1 MKAPRRPEANPSV
14 LALQEAALAA
24 MLAEPSPFDDPAEA
38 PEEEAPVDGLAESDE
53 AIPSAERGR
62 KPRVLDPAIAALF
75 DAPDEATAARVTAA
89 QKCWREATQ
98 REAPAVERL
107 AAPGVI
113 DRIDVDEASG
123 YLAVVTRE
131 DTYRAFVPREA
142 LPVVVALMLR
152 RRVPEVVEALATGP
166 GSLAPRAR

>member
-14 LALQEAALAA
+14 LALQEAALAE
-24 MLAEPSPFDDPAEA
+24 MLAEPSPFDDPPEPAEDEA
-38 PEEEAPVDGLAESDE
+38 PLESFAEGDE
-53 AIPSAERGR
+53 AVPSTERTR
-62 KPRVLDPAIAALF
+62 KPKVLDPTIAALF
-75 DAPDEATAARVTAA
+75 DAPDETTAARVTSA

-98 REAPAVERL
+98 REAPSVERL

-131 DTYRAFVPREA
+131 DTYRAFVAREE

-152 RRVPEVVEALATGP
+152 RRVPEVVEALAAGP